1 ARRRLQIAHDAPVR
15 VPEGWAQLVLG
26 RIAID
31 AGAHAD
37 AEQHLGSALAAFEG
51 AHSRYEMGRTQMD
64 LAVAA
69 HARGREDTAQMF
81 LSRAHSLFRELGVEY
96 HARRAEGPARAR
108 AFPLPRCPDPRGVPS
123 GPAADPM

>member
-1 ARRRLQIAHDAPVR
+1 MEGQLDLARDVARRSLQIATDAHVR
-15 VPEGWAQLVLG
+15 VAEGWAKLVLG

-96 HARRAEGPARAR
+96 HARRAEGLARDLGLSLTR
-108 AFPLPRCPDPRGVPS
+108 
-123 GPAADPM
+123 